1 MNINLDDKKIVKII
15 YQLNDKNLLTFNYKD
30 GELTSV
36 TTEKALNPYS
46 AMKGTPTDS
55 EMIEMVKNSDF
66 MKEIVNERR
75 KRKAEE
81 SIPKEIADTFPDID
95 EDTKKKKPLFKGY
108 SVNGY
113 ETIKKLI
120 EMDLNGTLDEILKK
134 HSDKYDA
141 KYICETNEQDLDI
154 DMLACDKS
162 IYKLEDEIISTIR
175 NTNSENLDG
184 EKELLEKIKTY
195 RDYLKKKN
203 ELIDKQWELK
213 TKQSD

>member
-1 MNINLDDKKIVKII
+1 MNISLDDKKIVKIV
-15 YQLNDKNLLTFNYKD
+15 YQLNDKDLLTFNYKD

-46 AMKGTPTDS
+46 TMKRTPTDS

-75 KRKAEE
+75 KRKTEE

-95 EDTKKKKPLFKGY
+95 DGTKKKKPLLKGY

-134 HSDKYDA
+134 HNDKYNP

-162 IYKLEDEIISTIR
+162 ISKLEDEIMSIIR
-175 NTNSENLDG
+175 NTNSENHDG
-184 EKELLEKIKTY
+184 GKELLEKIKTY
-195 RDYLKKKN
+195 KDYLKKKN
-203 ELIDKQWELK
+203 ELIDKQWESK